1 MDDLNNENN
10 LSENEKAEN
19 SFSAELDLSDN
30 YDEQIPETQSE
41 NQNENVEEP
50 MQEYDYYVHKSD
62 GYIPPSNDSN
72 FSSYNMGEQ
81 NSNENPYDH
90 ANGVF
95 TGGQVPPRKSNKGL
109 SIAAMVFGIVS
120 VVLGCCGHLVTVCL
134 AIAGLTCGIVAEA
147 KGPNGFALAG
157 IITSAFGLVFGIIGV
172 AMASS
177 VIEEF
182 ESWMEGV
189 EGFPENSDG
198 MSGNSSSS
206 SSSLHGDAFINPLF
220 YIKLFFGL

>member
-30 YDEQIPETQSE
+30 YDEQITETKSE
-41 NQNENVEEP
+41 KADEP
-50 MQEYDYYVHKSD
+50 AQESDYYVHKSS
-62 GYIPPSNDSN
+62 GYIPPSIDSN

-81 NSNENPYDH
+81 NSNENHYDR

-109 SIAAMVFGIVS
+109 SIAAMIFGIVS
-120 VVLGCCGHLVTVCL
+120 VVLGCCGHVVTVCL
-134 AIAGLTCGIVAEA
+134 AIAGLTCGIIAEA

-182 ESWMEGV
+182 ESWMDGV
-189 EGFPENSDG
+189 EGFPDNSDG
-198 MSGNSSSS
+198 ISGNSSSS

>member
-30 YDEQIPETQSE
+30 SDEQITETQSE
-41 NQNENVEEP
+41 AQSERASESAQEP
-50 MQEYDYYVHKSD
+50 DYYVHKSS
-62 GYIPPSNDSN
+62 GYIPPSNDSS
-72 FSSYNMGEQ
+72 FSSYNMGGQ

-95 TGGQVPPRKSNKGL
+95 TGGQVSPKKSNKGL

-134 AIAGLTCGIVAEA
+134 AIAGLVCGIIAEA

-172 AMASS
+172 AMTSS
-177 VIEEF
+177 IIEEF
-182 ESWMEGV
+182 ESWIDGGE
-189 EGFPENSDG
+189 FPEYSDG
-198 MSGNSSSS
+198 ISGDSSSS